1 VSDRKAVRE
10 SLYSYAKTG
19 KPSST
24 NAINEYFGKPSGKG
38 KADEDASVL
47 MQLYNA
53 TNGGF
58 GFADALD
65 AYGKRARKLRTEAFD
80 TLDSSVQPGIDPFVG
95 AGRKALGTVQLLA
108 HPFMALAPS
117 PDEMQQRAIDA
128 GNPEWAGVGWSLG
141 NLVNLPSPSD
151 SATVLAALGKG
162 VTAAKG
168 AASLVAPVAAMAPI
182 VKKADEAEDVV
193 QEVGEP
199 IVRTMYQSKSLGRG
213 SFESPPLTDKQ
224 IMSGAREL
232 VRDGMDMGGLKRMLE
247 MDHPAAR
254 RSRPIY
260 EKAME
265 LLEKGVTLKPHKKP
279 EYTPQQMPE
288 LSEEEKAS
296 IVRTLHQSK
305 ALGRRGNNE

>member
-1 VSDRKAVRE
+1 VSDRNAVRE

-24 NAINEYFGKPSGKG
+24 NAINEYFGKQSGKS

-80 TLDSSVQPGIDPFVG
+80 TLDSSVTPGIDPFVG

-151 SATVLAALGKG
+151 SATVLATLGKG

-168 AASLVAPVAAMAPI
+168 LAAPVAAMAPI
-182 VKKADEAEDVV
+182 IKKADSALPPFEELFSKLRVDEQGVTYGPG
-193 QEVGEP
+193 GEP
-199 IVRTMYQSKSLGRG
+199 FWTPKSYQLDVDRATQAIGANSLKID
-213 SFESPPLTDKQ
+213 PLEA
-224 IMSGAREL
+224 S
-232 VRDGMDMGGLKRMLE
+232 LK
-247 MDHPAAR
+247 
-254 RSRPIY
+254 
-260 EKAME
+260 
-265 LLEKGVTLKPHKKP
+265 
-279 EYTPQQMPE
+279 
-288 LSEEEKAS
+288 
-296 IVRTLHQSK
+296 K
-305 ALGRRGNNE
+305 ALINKDQSQALKIREKIKAIRADSEAHQKRLDFLRAWRRGEVE